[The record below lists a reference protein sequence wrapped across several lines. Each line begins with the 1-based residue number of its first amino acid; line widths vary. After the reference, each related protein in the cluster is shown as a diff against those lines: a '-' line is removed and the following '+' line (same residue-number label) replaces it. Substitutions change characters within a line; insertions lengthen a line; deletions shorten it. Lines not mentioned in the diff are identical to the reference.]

1 MTARL
6 CMNPNPV
13 FLRTSDTVARG
24 AELIMAKQR
33 RSLPVVDEEDR
44 FAGMF
49 TANCLLYLVLPKVA
63 TMEQGLDTLPYVQY
77 SLDDLRENLNK
88 YLDMPVTLCL
98 KKEDVAVVHPDMP
111 IVETLLT
118 LYKAKTNLPVVD
130 RDSGRLEGT
139 ISYYGV
145 GAMIMGDVKGYRV
158 DSS

>member
-44 FAGMF
+44 YVGMF
-49 TANCLLYLVLPKVA
+49 SANCLLYLVLPQAA
-63 TMEQGLDTLPYVQY
+63 TMEQGLDSLPYVQN
-77 SLDDLRENLNK
+77 SLNDLRERLKK
-88 YLDMPVTLCL
+88 YLDKPVSLCL
-98 KKEDVAVVHPDMP
+98 KKKDVAVVHPNTP

-118 LYKAKTNLPVVD
+118 LYKARANLPVVD
-130 RDSGRLEGT
+130 RDSGRLVGT
-139 ISYYGV
+139 ISYYGIS
-145 GAMIMGDVKGYRV
+145 AKIMGDGF
-158 DSS
+158 